1 MSAADRPAS
10 APAASDVAAACR
22 EAGLVRLVGTADGDA
37 LAAVGVL
44 ARALRAA
51 DVPFQASVAPVPD
64 PGETDADLTVT
75 VGTDSGDLSF
85 TAVTTSA
92 PAYAAARELA
102 GADADP
108 VLALAGVVASG
119 AVPGET
125 GVGLLE
131 AAGLDRRP
139 GLGIPVTDTADG
151 LAHSTLVHLP
161 TSGDVDATRTAL
173 TDAVGPLE
181 DPDEKT
187 HRRLAS
193 FLALTAVRGTPAR
206 AADVV
211 ERALRPYVGE
221 ACPFATLAG
230 LADVLDAVARE
241 RPGTGVA
248 LALGHDAH
256 EAALSAWREHG
267 ALAHETLAAADT
279 GRYDGLFVVR
289 AGDETPL
296 GTVARLARDF
306 RSPEPAVLVV
316 DETRGAAALA
326 GAPGVSESL
335 DRACSALGPD
345 GAVVGRGGLAHARF
359 DADAV
364 STTDLVTAVR
374 EAV

>member
-44 ARALRAA
+44 ARALRAV

-75 VGTDSGDLSF
+75 VGTDGGDLSF
-85 TAVTTSA
+85 TETTTSA
-92 PAYAAARELA
+92 PAYEAARELA
-102 GADADP
+102 GEAADP

-125 GVGLLE
+125 GAGLVD
-131 AAGLDRRP
+131 AAALDRRP
-139 GLGIPVTDTADG
+139 GIGVPVADPAEG

-161 TSGDVDATRTAL
+161 TSGDVDATRDAL
-173 TDAVGPLE
+173 AETVGDTD

-187 HRRLAS
+187 HRKLAS
-193 FLALTAVRGTPAR
+193 FLALTAVRGTPTR
-206 AADVV
+206 AADAV
-211 ERALRPYVGE
+211 ERALRPHVGE
-221 ACPFATLAG
+221 SCPFETLAG
-230 LADVLDAVARE
+230 FADVLDAVARE

-248 LALGHDAH
+248 LALGHDAR

-267 ALAHETLAAADT
+267 ARTHETLETADT

-289 AGDETPL
+289 ADDETPL
-296 GTVARLARDF
+296 GTVARLAWDY
-306 RSPEPAVLVV
+306 RSPEPAVLTLG
-316 DETRGAAALA
+316 ESEAAAA
-326 GAPGVSESL
+326 GDPGVADAL
-335 DRACSALGPD
+335 RMALSALDAD
-345 GAVVGRGGLAHARF
+345 GTVVGRDGTAHARF
-359 DADAV
+359 DRDAV
-364 STTDLVTAVR
+364 QGTDLVTAFR
-374 EAV
+374 EAL